1 MGTWKSRGLR
11 GSTLEDMINH
21 TNEIYRE
28 KKLALIQKIPT
39 PITPITIEKSTRHI
53 TLAYFDQKS
62 TVDYIGAVQGIP
74 VCFDAKECAVKTF
87 PLQNVH
93 EHQIR
98 FMKEFE
104 EQGGIAFIILHFT
117 ALDEIVLHA
126 HSGIWKRSGNAWK
139 QADAKA
145 SPTTKST
152 KPIRSAPA
160 GISWCIIWRRYRKIS
175 RRGIPHNKN
184 LRCLLALA
192 NTRSPVSD

>member
-11 GSTLEDMINH
+11 GSTLEDIINH
-21 TNEIYRE
+21 TNEVYRE

-117 ALDEIVLHA
+117 ALDELYYVPF
-126 HSGIWKRSGNAWK
+126 RSGNLLK
-139 QADAKA
+139 RMQDGGRKSFTYDEVDKSYQIRA
-145 SPTTKST
+145 SRDILVHYLETIQKDLTE
-152 KPIRSAPA
+152 RDSAQ
-160 GISWCIIWRRYRKIS
+160 
-175 RRGIPHNKN
+175 
-184 LRCLLALA
+184 
-192 NTRSPVSD
+192 

>member
-117 ALDEIVLHA
+117 AQDEMYYMPFRDLEKFWKLHGSRRTKKLHLRRNRQNLSDPRQPGYPGA
-126 HSGIWKRSGNAWK
+126 LSGDDTKRSHGEGYRTIK
-139 QADAKA
+139 
-145 SPTTKST
+145 
-152 KPIRSAPA
+152 IL
-160 GISWCIIWRRYRKIS
+160 RRN
-175 RRGIPHNKN
+175 H
-184 LRCLLALA
+184 
-192 NTRSPVSD
+192 